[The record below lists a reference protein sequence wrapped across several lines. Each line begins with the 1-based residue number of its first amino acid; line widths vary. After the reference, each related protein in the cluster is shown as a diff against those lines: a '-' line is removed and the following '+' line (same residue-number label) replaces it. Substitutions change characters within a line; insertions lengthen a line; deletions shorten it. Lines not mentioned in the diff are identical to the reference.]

1 MCAVSSSTERGSTK
15 DAKFTKDAKDQS
27 TLDVFVS
34 IVTFVPIV
42 CAAKARN

>member
-1 MCAVSSSTERGSTK
+1 MCGVSSSTERGKTK

-42 CAAKARN
+42 CVVKSRD